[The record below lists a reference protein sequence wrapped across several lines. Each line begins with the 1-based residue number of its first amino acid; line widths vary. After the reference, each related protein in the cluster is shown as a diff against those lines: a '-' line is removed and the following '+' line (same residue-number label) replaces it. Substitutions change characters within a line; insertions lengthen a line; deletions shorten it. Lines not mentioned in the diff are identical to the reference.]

1 MAIYNIISCLKITDF
16 LIIFVFTFLVY
27 VFRFYY
33 KYFTRP
39 NPLPGPLPLPFIEC
53 SYLYDGDTKNF
64 FTLLNKKYGDLCEY
78 YLNGK
83 RRILISSPEY
93 LEKIL
98 TPSSKDNTFM
108 IRLPHSEGY
117 EEYGMAGRGIIV
129 NHDIKSWRYNRHF
142 FNKAIL
148 TPSFNNEAVK
158 WTNIMTQ
165 ELEDYWKSLGN
176 LNLSKDNLKN
186 ENDWQI
192 EIDMAEWARRFT
204 SDMIV
209 ILITGERSYTMAS
222 YYNLYSLV
230 KVTRSNPLIEDS
242 ERFVKAF
249 SDYLFGLHFFMY
261 FGYFSRRYQP
271 GIKDTVKYLLNNR
284 DYVFET
290 LDNIIKKR
298 RKEIEEM
305 PVGAKLGHDMLT
317 TLIITNTERDMNQE
331 KNITKDD
338 ISTRPMTNVEIRGN
352 LLDAFIAGVDTMANR
367 FSFLTYYVCHSPH
380 VKQKM
385 IDEIYTIFP
394 PNTPYNLNYVDLIK
408 LEYCDAVMNE
418 ASRIIS
424 VAVDVARYIP
434 NSCELAGYRWEAG
447 TTFHMNINGIHSN
460 ENYWPN
466 PEIFDPDRF
475 YKKNDDMNNKV
486 GNKFS
491 FIPFGG
497 GLRVCPGRKLTMIEL
512 ISLVVVIF
520 GKYDIELV
528 DMNARQKQKAVQY

>member
-1 MAIYNIISCLKITDF
+1 
-16 LIIFVFTFLVY
+16 
-27 VFRFYY
+27 
-33 KYFTRP
+33 
-39 NPLPGPLPLPFIEC
+39 
-53 SYLYDGDTKNF
+53 
-64 FTLLNKKYGDLCEY
+64 
-78 YLNGK
+78 
-83 RRILISSPEY
+83 
-93 LEKIL
+93 
-98 TPSSKDNTFM
+98 M

-148 TPSFNNEAVK
+148 TPSFNNKAVK
-158 WTNIMTQ
+158 WTNIMIQ
-165 ELEDYWKSLGN
+165 ELEGYWKSLGN

-192 EIDMAEWARRFT
+192 EIDMAEWAQRFT

-222 YYNLYSLV
+222 YYNLHSLV

-261 FGYFSRRYQP
+261 FG
-271 GIKDTVKYLLNNR
+271 K
-284 DYVFET
+284 E
-290 LDNIIKKR
+290 
-298 RKEIEEM
+298 EIEEM

-331 KNITKDD
+331 KNITKDN
-338 ISTRPMTNVEIRGN
+338 ISTRPMTDVEIRGN
-352 LLDAFIAGVDTMANR
+352 LLDAFIAGVDTMANT
-367 FSFLTYYVCHSPH
+367 FSFLIYYVCHSPH

-424 VAVDVARYIP
+424 VAIDVARYIP

-447 TTFHMNINGIHSN
+447 TTFHMNIN
-460 ENYWPN
+460 
-466 PEIFDPDRF
+466 
-475 YKKNDDMNNKV
+475 V

-497 GLRVCPGRKLTMIEL
+497 GLRVCPGRKLAMIEL

-528 DMNARQKQKAVQY
+528 DMNAPPKTKSGAIIICEELPVRIRPRKYLL

>member
-1 MAIYNIISCLKITDF
+1 MAIYNIISSLKITDF
-16 LIIFVFTFLVY
+16 FIIFVFTFLGY

-39 NPLPGPLPLPFIEC
+39 NPFSGPLPFPFIEC

-64 FTLLNKKYGDLCEY
+64 FTLINKKYGDLCEY

-83 RRILISSPEY
+83 RRILISSPEC

-117 EEYGMAGRGIIV
+117 EEYGMVGRGIII
-129 NHDIKSWRYNRHF
+129 NHDIK
-142 FNKAIL
+142 K
-148 TPSFNNEAVK
+148 
-158 WTNIMTQ
+158 
-165 ELEDYWKSLGN
+165 LEGYWKSLGN

-192 EIDMAEWARRFT
+192 EIDMAEWVRRFT

-209 ILITGERSYTMAS
+209 ILITGKRPYTMAS
-222 YYNLYSLV
+222 YYNLHSPV
-230 KVTRSNPLIEDS
+230 KVTCSNPLIEDS

-249 SDYLFGLHFFMY
+249 SDYLFGLHFFIY

-305 PVGAKLGHDMLT
+305 PV
-317 TLIITNTERDMNQE
+317 ERDMNQE

-338 ISTRPMTNVEIRGN
+338 ISTRPMTDVEIRGN
-352 LLDAFIAGVDTMANR
+352 LLDAFIAGVDTMANT
-367 FSFLTYYVCHSPH
+367 FSFLTYYICHSPH

-385 IDEIYTIFP
+385 IDEIDTIFP

-418 ASRIIS
+418 ASRIMS
-424 VAVDVARYIP
+424 VAVDVPRYIP

-486 GNKFS
+486 GSKFS

-497 GLRVCPGRKLTMIEL
+497 GLRVCPGRKLAMIEL
-512 ISLVVVIF
+512 VSLVVVIF
-520 GKYDIELV
+520 GKYDVELV
-528 DMNARQKQKAVQY
+528 DMNAPPKTKNGAIIICEELPVRIRPRKYSP